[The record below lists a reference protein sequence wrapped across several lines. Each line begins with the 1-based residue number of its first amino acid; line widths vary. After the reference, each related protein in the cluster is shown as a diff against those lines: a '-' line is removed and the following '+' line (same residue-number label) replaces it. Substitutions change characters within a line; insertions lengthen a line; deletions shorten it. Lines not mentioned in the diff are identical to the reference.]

1 MCGIIGLVGIEC
13 GDIIIDGL
21 KQLQNR
27 GYDSAGISSIHK
39 LDENPGSFVVSK
51 YASTDSSSA
60 LNLLDTPVINEK
72 HSGSINGIGHTRWAT
87 HGSKTDINSHPH
99 VSMLGK
105 ISLVHNGI
113 IENYGVLKDMLS
125 ETGNY
130 TFHSQT
136 DTEVIAN
143 LIESIYMDAV
153 KMHMTYV
160 HAIMYAIR
168 SSVDKMEGTWGLV
181 IQCLD
186 CPSAIYCTRHGS
198 PILISD
204 NTSYAMVVSEQSG
217 FCGRIRHYFSLH
229 NRDICAIRF
238 DGQTKKVIMK
248 TNELYD
254 DHRMTTTHCLDNL
267 DRRDS
272 ITDSD
277 MNMNMNTNT
286 NMNMRM
292 VELTPDPYMHWM
304 IKEIHE
310 QPDSAM
316 RAINLGGRVTVD
328 NMIRLG
334 GLNGSECKNDLIDID
349 HIILLGCGTSYNASM
364 LGSHY
369 FKDVCNF
376 STVQIIDGAEF
387 MPQDIP
393 KVGKT
398 ATILFSQSG
407 ETRDLHRC
415 IQLCHEHGI
424 IMIGII
430 NVVDSLIAR
439 ECHCGCYLNAGREV
453 SVASTKS
460 FTSQVIVSSMVAL
473 WFSQNQQNHVSTCIK
488 RKSYITDLRNLSSD
502 IQQTITRLST
512 VIQTE
517 IVPMFVEQTS
527 CFILGKGRG
536 EAIAH
541 EGALKM
547 KEISYIHAEGYS
559 TSSLKHGPFA
569 LLKVGFPVIIFA
581 FDDVHY
587 AKAQNAY
594 EEIRSRHANI
604 LFITDNI
611 QSSVRSNNTDTKVL
625 MIPRNNMYREVL
637 GIIPIQLL
645 SYYLSIEKGINP
657 DMPRNL
663 AKVVTVE

>member
-1 MCGIIGLVGIEC
+1 MCGIIGVIGIEC

-27 GYDSAGISSIHK
+27 GYDSAGISTVHEIDEGELYE
-39 LDENPGSFVVSK
+39 LDENPELFVVSK

-60 LNLLDTPVINEK
+60 LNLLDTPIISEK
-72 HSGSINGIGHTRWAT
+72 HIGSMNGIGHTRWAT

-113 IENYGVLKDMLS
+113 IENYGALKDMLI

-130 TFHSQT
+130 MFNSQT
-136 DTEVIAN
+136 DTEVISN
-143 LIESIYMDAV
+143 LIESIYMGAV
-153 KMHMTYV
+153 SQQMTYED
-160 HAIMYAIR
+160 AIMYAIR

-204 NTSYAMVVSEQSG
+204 NISYAIVVSEQSG
-217 FCGRIRHYFSLH
+217 FCGRVRHYFSLH

-238 DGQTKKVIMK
+238 DAHTKKVVMK

-254 DHRMTTTHCLDNL
+254 DHRMTTTHCLD
-267 DRRDS
+267 RRDS
-272 ITDSD
+272 FSDSD
-277 MNMNMNTNT
+277 NAQRIM
-286 NMNMRM
+286 
-292 VELTPDPYMHWM
+292 ELTPDPYMHWM

-334 GLNGSECKNDLIDID
+334 GLNEFECKHELMNID
-349 HIILLGCGTSYNASM
+349 HIIMLGCGTSYNASM

-387 MPQDIP
+387 MPHDIP
-393 KVGKT
+393 KYGKT

-424 IMIGII
+424 IMIGVI

-473 WFSQNQQNHVSTCIK
+473 WFSQNQHNHVSTSIK
-488 RKSYITDLRNLSSD
+488 RKSYITDLRNLSAD
-502 IQQTITRLST
+502 IQQTITRLSA
-512 VIQTE
+512 VIQTD
-517 IVPMFVEQTS
+517 IVPMFMDHSS

-569 LLKVGFPVIIFA
+569 LLKPGFPVIIFA

-604 LFITDNI
+604 LFITDNV

-625 MIPRNNMYREVL
+625 IIPRNNMYREVL

-645 SYYLSIEKGINP
+645 SYYLSIKKGINP